1 MRLITALKRIPTKWW
16 LIGIALALVAFA
28 FYWVAVRPVL
38 IKQSCSWT
46 TYTEPA
52 KAYLPGITQEQADKL
67 NAQHRA
73 ENPPEC
79 ETGTGLDS
87 LFLDCK
93 STSIKPSAPRPAEPA
108 REVRR
113 SATKTEYGQCLRHH
127 GLF

>member
-1 MRLITALKRIPTKWW
+1 MRLVAPLERVPAKWW
-16 LIGIALALVAFA
+16 LIGVALVVVGLA

-52 KAYLPGITQEQADKL
+52 KEYLPGISQEQADKL
-67 NAQHRA
+67 NAEHKR

-79 ETGTGLDS
+79 ETSTGLEN
-87 LFLDCK
+87 LFLKCQ
-93 STSIKPSAPRPAEPA
+93 STNIQPSAPRPAEPA
-108 REVRR
+108 HEVRR
-113 SATKTEYGQCLRHH
+113 NATKSEYEQCLRHN